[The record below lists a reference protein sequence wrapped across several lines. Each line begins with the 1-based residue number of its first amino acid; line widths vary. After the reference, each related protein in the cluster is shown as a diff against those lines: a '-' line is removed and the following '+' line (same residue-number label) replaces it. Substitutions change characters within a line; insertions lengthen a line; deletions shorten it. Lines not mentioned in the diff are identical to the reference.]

1 MTAAVPCWP
10 LKSLARGATA
20 RLCHPQVSRT
30 YILRRYQHAASD
42 GSRLPRIAQ
51 PSIWHSIIPRPL
63 RGRSANADGKKKPT
77 NPATYFLWIY
87 LLIGSQAIR
96 IMGIQNDFT
105 TFMRKADLKIEAL
118 RQVVEKLQRGE
129 EVDVEK
135 VLGTGDEIQ
144 EQEWEEALRELQ
156 EEDRLW
162 QANARKRRQEQERLA
177 REAQDANPVNELLD
191 KAQGNNATPLAPK
204 PITHSRPAFY

>member
-1 MTAAVPCWP
+1 MTSVGACWL
-10 LKSLARGATA
+10 LKSLARGATT
-20 RLCHPQVSRT
+20 RLCRPQSSRS
-30 YILRRYQHAASD
+30 YVLRRHQHTAS
-42 GSRLPRIAQ
+42 GESRLPRIAQ

-63 RGRSANADGKKKPT
+63 RGRSASAEGKKKPT

-105 TFMRKADLKIEAL
+105 TFMRRADLKIEAL

-135 VLGTGDEIQ
+135 VLGTGDEVQ

-156 EEDRLW
+156 EEDRVW
-162 QANARKRRQEQERLA
+162 QANARKRREEQERLA
-177 REAQDANPVNELLD
+177 REEQDANPVNESLD
-191 KAQGNNATPLAPK
+191 KAQGNNATHLAPQ
-204 PITHSRPAFY
+204 PVRRSRPAFY